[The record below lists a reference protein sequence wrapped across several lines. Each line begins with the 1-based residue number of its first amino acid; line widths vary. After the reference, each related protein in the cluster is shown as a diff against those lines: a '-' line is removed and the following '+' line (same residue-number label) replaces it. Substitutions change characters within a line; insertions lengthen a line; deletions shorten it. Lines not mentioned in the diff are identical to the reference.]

1 MDPRDFLNQ
10 FDKDFQLESIPE
22 SEKLLP
28 PPKQSDN
35 QQFSNFQFDP
45 NKKDDFNSNF
55 SLSGLNDSSHFDT
68 SNIAPGNLQFPQ
80 YQAESP
86 IMKKPLP
93 NLDDI
98 PNAGQYLNPRS
109 PLNIPQ
115 PSDEDPEIQNLSNSP
130 PYSKMNQNIDQYPNF
145 AQTTTQNAQ
154 QQSFNINQ
162 QQQQNIQQQSPQL
175 ITSTRPA
182 PKQFSV
188 PSFSYSS
195 MNVPSTPQSHISL
208 QPDEIS
214 SSPIQPINASQIS
227 TPIQNNNN
235 NNGIPNTTPTASTTI
250 PTNMPLLKPNTS
262 TLSSLTNGNSTTTT
276 TTSTTTATNND
287 NNQSFSSSQSK
298 RSSFQ
303 SSPET
308 INMLRTIQDLRRERV
323 KDAEKLKNLMTE
335 NARLQAKLTMLEHT
349 DVKVAELGSK
359 VEQLLQDYLEN
370 EQVRAQ
376 QAALVT
382 QLRQEVIILKSRI
395 AAAQPQPKPRGR
407 FD

>member
-1 MDPRDFLNQ
+1 MNPRDFLHQ

-22 SEKLLP
+22 SERFVP
-28 PPKQSDN
+28 PSDSN
-35 QQFSNFQFDP
+35 QKDQFSNFSNLDS
-45 NKKDDFNSNF
+45 KKDDFNSNF
-55 SLSGLNDSSHFDT
+55 SFSGLNDSSHFDT
-68 SNIAPGNLQFPQ
+68 PNVGSSNFQFPP
-80 YQAESP
+80 YQVDSP
-86 IMKKPLP
+86 INRNPIP

-98 PNAGQYLNPRS
+98 PNANQYLHPRS
-109 PLNIPQ
+109 PLNVPH
-115 PSDEDPEIQNLSNSP
+115 PLEEDPKIQSMQEKQIFSP
-130 PYSKMNQNIDQYPNF
+130 SSQQNDNQYFRNQQQPEPISQ
-145 AQTTTQNAQ
+145 Q
-154 QQSFNINQ
+154 QQSM
-162 QQQQNIQQQSPQL
+162 P
-175 ITSTRPA
+175 TMTRTRPE

-195 MNVPSTPQSHISL
+195 VVPSTPQSHISM

-214 SSPIQPINASQIS
+214 SSPIPPVS
-227 TPIQNNNN
+227 IQQ
-235 NNGIPNTTPTASTTI
+235 TQKQADI
-250 PTNMPLLKPNTS
+250 PTNDALLKPQNTS
-262 TLSSLTNGNSTTTT
+262 NFSDLS
-276 TTSTTTATNND
+276 TNN
-287 NNQSFSSSQSK
+287 QPSSYISSSK

-308 INMLRTIQDLRRERV
+308 INMLKTIQDLKRERV

-395 AAAQPQPKPRGR
+395 QSSQPAQKPRVR
-407 FD
+407 FDDL

>member
-1 MDPRDFLNQ
+1 MNPRDFLNQ

-22 SEKLLP
+22 SDKLP
-28 PPKQSDN
+28 PPQKQNNN
-35 QQFSNFQFDP
+35 QQFQNFQFDP

-55 SLSGLNDSSHFDT
+55 SFSGLNDSSHFDT

-80 YQAESP
+80 YQQESP
-86 IMKKPLP
+86 IIKKPLP

-98 PNAGQYLNPRS
+98 PNADQYLNPRS
-109 PLNIPQ
+109 PLNIPP
-115 PSDEDPEIQNLSNSP
+115 PSDEDPEIQSLQNSP
-130 PYSKMNQNIDQYPNF
+130 PYSKVDQNVDQ
-145 AQTTTQNAQ
+145 
-154 QQSFNINQ
+154 FNIAQNQ
-162 QQQQNIQQQSPQL
+162 AQSMQYNIPQQDYIGEQPQVL
-175 ITSTRPA
+175 PTSTRQA

-195 MNVPSTPQSHISL
+195 MVPSTPQSHISL

-214 SSPIQPINASQIS
+214 SSPIQPVNQSQTS
-227 TPIQNNNN
+227 TPAQNNN
-235 NNGIPNTTPTASTTI
+235 GTPKPASV
-250 PTNMPLLKPNTS
+250 PTDLPLLKPNTS
-262 TLSSLTNGNSTTTT
+262 TLSSLTNPN
-276 TTSTTTATNND
+276 TASPESQTP
-287 NNQSFSSSQSK
+287 SFASSQSK

-308 INMLRTIQDLRRERV
+308 INMLKTIQDLRRERV

-395 AAAQPQPKPRGR
+395 SSAQPQPKPRVR